1 MATVVEGALALLLSA
16 MPVPGVDFHSVEMGP
31 GDIPLGTFC
40 RVQDICVI
48 AQTETDCGKISGKTF
63 ETLEACTGGAPA
75 ASQQNK

>member
-16 MPVPGVDFHSVEMGP
+16 MPVPGADFHSVEMGP

-48 AQTETDCGKISGKTF
+48 AQTDADCGKISGKTF
-63 ETLEACTGGAPA
+63 ETLEACTGATPA
-75 ASQQNK
+75 APQQSK